1 MNERLKRQGFTLWIT
16 LRAMLAGTVLFA
28 GVGMTMSHISAS
40 TPSRDTANSD
50 RCDEV
55 VLNCNP
61 QNDLG
66 IAENENTVN
75 PTRAA
80 GN

>member
-1 MNERLKRQGFTLWIT
+1 
-16 LRAMLAGTVLFA
+16 
-28 GVGMTMSHISAS
+28 MTMSHISAS